1 MTSPPPYGAYP
12 PPPQG
17 AYPGYYGY
25 PQYPQPQPTNT
36 LAIVSLVCAFLFAP
50 LGIIFGHISL
60 SQIKKTGEEGRGLA
74 IAGLVIS
81 YMITIL
87 SVVVV
92 VLSVLFFVQV
102 AHELER
108 LDGMAPGYPG
118 ITATPSPPVDNAL
131 PPFDPPKTLGSNCQ
145 YPATTEPASKPVKPP
160 QNGRIALDPAL
171 VRATITT
178 NQGTVGLQL
187 DNGKTPCT
195 VNNFT
200 SLAKQG
206 YFDNTTCHRLTT
218 STELGVLQCGDP
230 TGTGTRRAGLPVPER
245 IPDQPVPADRSRAE
259 GPGCLPSRHTGHGQ
273 FWARHQRQP
282 VLPGVQGFARCRRRT
297 PCSAPSTA
305 QALRRWTRSPRG
317 ASPAVATTASRF
329 STRRS
334 SRCRSASAR
343 TMYPYRDC
351 HQVLKSQNET
361 RRVSSA
367 RS

>member
-1 MTSPPPYGAYP
+1 MTSPPPPYGAYP
-12 PPPQG
+12 PPQQG

-50 LGIIFGHISL
+50 LGIIFGHMSM

-74 IAGLVIS
+74 IAGLVIG

-87 SVVVV
+87 TIVVV

-108 LDGMAPGYPG
+108 LDGMAPDYPG

-171 VRATITT
+171 IRATITT

-187 DNGKTPCT
+187 DNGRTPCT

-206 YFDNTTCHRLTT
+206 FFDNTTCHRLTT

-230 TGTGTRRAGLPVPER
+230 TGSGTG
-245 IPDQPVPADRSRAE
+245 
-259 GPGCLPSRHTGHGQ
+259 GPGYRFPNEYPTNQYRLTDP
-273 FWARHQRQP
+273 ALKVP
-282 VLPGVQGFARCRRRT
+282 VLY
-297 PCSAPSTA
+297 
-305 QALRRWTRSPRG
+305 PRG
-317 ASPAVATTASRF
+317 TVAMANSGPGTNGSQFFLVYKDSQLPPTYTVFGTIDSAGVATLDKVAAGGVADGSDDGKPVLNATIKSV
-329 STRRS
+329 
-334 SRCRSASAR
+334 
-343 TMYPYRDC
+343 
-351 HQVLKSQNET
+351 QVG
-361 RRVSSA
+361 
-367 RS
+367 

>member
-1 MTSPPPYGAYP
+1 MTSPPPPYGAYP

-36 LAIVSLVCAFLFAP
+36 LAIVSLACAFLFAP
-50 LGIIFGHISL
+50 MGIIFGHMSM

-74 IAGLVIS
+74 IAGLVIG

-87 SVVVV
+87 TIVVV

-108 LDGMAPGYPG
+108 LDGMSPGYPG

-171 VRATITT
+171 IRATITT

-187 DNGKTPCT
+187 DNSRTPCT

-206 YFDNTTCHRLTT
+206 FFDNTPCHRLTT

-230 TGTGTRRAGLPVPER
+230 TGSGTG
-245 IPDQPVPADRSRAE
+245 
-259 GPGCLPSRHTGHGQ
+259 GPGYRFPNEYPTNQYRLTDP
-273 FWARHQRQP
+273 ALKVP
-282 VLPGVQGFARCRRRT
+282 VLY
-297 PCSAPSTA
+297 
-305 QALRRWTRSPRG
+305 PRG
-317 ASPAVATTASRF
+317 TVAMANSGPGTNGSQFFLVYKDSQLPPTYTVFGTIDSAGVATLDKVAAGGVADGSDDGKPVVDATI
-329 STRRS
+329 
-334 SRCRSASAR
+334 
-343 TMYPYRDC
+343 
-351 HQVLKSQNET
+351 KSVQIG
-361 RRVSSA
+361 
-367 RS
+367 